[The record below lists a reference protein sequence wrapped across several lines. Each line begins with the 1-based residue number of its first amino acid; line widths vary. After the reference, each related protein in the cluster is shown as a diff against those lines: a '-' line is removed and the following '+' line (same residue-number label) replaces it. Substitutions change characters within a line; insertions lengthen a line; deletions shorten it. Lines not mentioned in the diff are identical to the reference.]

1 MDEVDM
7 TIVRRAEWGAKP
19 SRYALTRITSTRG
32 VKVHY
37 EGAATPDLSDHSS
50 CVSHMR
56 ALQASHLA
64 NTSENYSDI
73 AYNYVV
79 CPHGY
84 AFEGRG
90 AGYKTGANGNGT
102 LNANHYAVCGMV
114 GTAGQTHPTDAM
126 KNGIL
131 EAIREL
137 RERGGAGSEIKGHKD
152 GYATS
157 CPGPDLYAWVQAGAP
172 APGGAPTPPVT
183 PNPTPTPI
191 PAFPGRD
198 AFVLNRTHPGV
209 TQLDYGL
216 IRKGFT
222 KHNDG
227 NGYQAGPRF
236 TEYTRRNVADFQR
249 SRSELAGDPDG
260 YPGPLTWKL
269 LFS

>member
-1 MDEVDM
+1 MDEGSM

-37 EGAATPDLSDHSS
+37 EGAGTGDLGDHGK
-50 CVSHMR
+50 CAPHMR

-90 AGYKTGANGNGT
+90 AGYKCGANGNGT
-102 LNANHYAVCGMV
+102 LNAAHYAVCGMV
-114 GTAGQTHPTDAM
+114 GTSGQTEPTDAM
-126 KNGIL
+126 KRGIL
-131 EAIREL
+131 EAIAEL
-137 RERGGAGSEIKGHKD
+137 RAKGGAGSEIKGHKD

-157 CPGPDLYAWVQAGAP
+157 CPGPALYAWVQAGAP
-172 APGGAPTPPVT
+172 VPGGNPVPPVT
-183 PNPTPTPI
+183 PPKPAPI
-191 PAFPGRD
+191 PAFPGTG
-198 AFVLNRTHPGV
+198 AFQINKSHPGV

-216 IRKGFT
+216 IRKGYT
-222 KHNDG
+222 RHNDG
-227 NGYQAGPRF
+227 NGYQPGPVF

-249 SRSELAGDPDG
+249 ATPALAGDPDG

>member
-1 MDEVDM
+1 M

-19 SRYALTRITSTRG
+19 SRYALTRITSTKG

-37 EGAATPDLSDHSS
+37 EGAPTGDLSDHSK
-50 CVSHMR
+50 CAPHMR

-64 NTSENYSDI
+64 NKTENYSDI

-90 AGYKTGANGNGT
+90 AGYKCGANGNST
-102 LNANHYAVCGMV
+102 LNAEHYAVCGMV
-114 GTAGQTHPTDAM
+114 GTSGQTHPTDAM
-126 KNGIL
+126 KSGIL
-131 EAIREL
+131 EAIAEL
-137 RERGGAGSEIKGHKD
+137 RAKGGAGSEIKGHKD

-157 CPGPDLYAWVQAGAP
+157 CPGPDLYGWVQSGAP
-172 APGGAPTPPVT
+172 APGGVPTPPVT
-183 PNPTPTPI
+183 PPK
-191 PAFPGRD
+191 PAPVPPFPGAR
-198 AFVLNRTHPGV
+198 AFQLNRSHWAV
-209 TQLDYGL
+209 TQLDYAL
-216 IRKGFT
+216 IRKGYT
-222 KHNDG
+222 RHNDG
-227 NGYQAGPRF
+227 NGYQPGPVF

-249 SRSELAGDPDG
+249 ATPALAGDPDG